1 MTVWFVGVDLAW
13 SDRNPSGVAI
23 LSGGADRPLEYAG
36 SETCGSTEEIA
47 APILALDGPVWV
59 AIDAPL
65 VVPNATG
72 QRPVDRLVTRQYGRF
87 HAGAY
92 PANRRLLGD
101 KIRAEQLVGLLEPR
115 GVQQLDEVTL
125 PPCASGSWAFET
137 YPHPAMI
144 ELFGINRTI
153 KYKKGAVLEK
163 REGLRML
170 AASLAY
176 HLPRLDP
183 LLLRSPGLSSLLED
197 PSPAPRGTA
206 LKAYENRLDALL
218 SAYVAAHVWRWGVE
232 RNRHLGNAA
241 TGSIVLPAVRGDI
254 DRARGA

>member
-13 SDRNPSGVAI
+13 SERNPSGVAI
-23 LSGGADRPLEYAG
+23 LSGGAGRPLEYVR
-36 SETCGSTEEIA
+36 SETHVAIEDIA
-47 APILALDGPVWV
+47 AQILALDGPVWV

-65 VVPNATG
+65 VVRNEEG
-72 QRPVDRLVTRQYGRF
+72 QRPVDLLVTRQYGRF

-92 PANRRLLGD
+92 PANRRLLGHD
-101 KIRAEQLVGLLEPR
+101 IRAAQLVGLLEPQ
-115 GVQQLDEVTL
+115 GVRQLDEVTL
-125 PPCASGSWAFET
+125 PPQAGGSWAFET

-153 KYKKGAVLEK
+153 KYKKGPVLEK

-170 AASLAY
+170 ATSLAY

-183 LLLRSPGLSSLLED
+183 PLRRSEGLSSLLNTPPAGLQGKALGAHED
-197 PSPAPRGTA
+197 
-206 LKAYENRLDALL
+206 RLDALL
-218 SAYVAAHVWRWGVE
+218 SAYIAAHLWRWGTE
-232 RNRHLGNAA
+232 RNRHLGSGE

-254 DRARGA
+254 DRSRGA

>member
-13 SDRNPSGVAI
+13 SERNPSGVAI
-23 LSGGADRPLEYAG
+23 LSGGAGRPLEYVG
-36 SETCGSTEEIA
+36 SETRRSTEDIA
-47 APILALDGPVWV
+47 EPILALDGPVWV

-65 VVPNATG
+65 VVRNETG

-92 PANRRLLGD
+92 PANRRLLGHD
-101 KIRAEQLVGLLEPR
+101 IRAAQLVGLLERR
-115 GVQQLDEVTL
+115 GVRQLDEVTL
-125 PPCASGSWAFET
+125 PPQAAGSWAFET

-163 REGLRML
+163 REGIRML

-183 LLLRSPGLSSLLED
+183 PLLRSPGLSSLLEN
-197 PSPAPRGTA
+197 PLPALRGAA

-218 SAYVAAHVWRWGVE
+218 SAYVAAHLWRWGTE
-232 RNRHLGNAA
+232 RNRHLGSGE

-254 DRARGA
+254 DRSRGA

>member
-23 LSGGADRPLEYAG
+23 LSGGADHPLEYAG

-72 QRPVDRLVTRQYGRF
+72 QRPVDRLVTRLYGRF
-87 HAGAY
+87 DAGAHS
-92 PANRRLLGD
+92 ASLKQLKHDVRAATLVELL
-101 KIRAEQLVGLLEPR
+101 APR
-115 GVQQLDEVTL
+115 GVCQLDEVGL
-125 PPCASGSWAFET
+125 PPRAAGSWAFET

-144 ELFGINRTI
+144 ELFGLDRII
-153 KYKKGAVLEK
+153 KYKKGRVDQK
-163 REGLRML
+163 RAGLRTL
-170 AASLAY
+170 AGTLADQ
-176 HLPRLDP
+176 LPPLDP
-183 LLLRSPGLSSLLED
+183 PLPTSDALSSLLDCD
-197 PSPAPRGTA
+197 PWQLRGRA
-206 LKAYENRLDALL
+206 LKGLEDRLDALFC
-218 SAYVAAHVWRWGVE
+218 AYVAAHLWRWGVE
-232 RNRHLGNAA
+232 RNRHLGSAE

-254 DRARGA
+254 DRARRA